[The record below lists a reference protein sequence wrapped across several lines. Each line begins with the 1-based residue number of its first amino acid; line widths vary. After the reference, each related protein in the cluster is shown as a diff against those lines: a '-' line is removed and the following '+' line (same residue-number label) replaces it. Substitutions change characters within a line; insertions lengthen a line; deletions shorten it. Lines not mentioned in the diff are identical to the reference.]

1 MLSETKHDSEDQN
14 YHNGSLWRA
23 MQAMRLQPQGELIYH
38 LLDENTKKKIT
49 VKDMWIEVCI
59 MHYNYY

>member
-38 LLDENTKKKIT
+38 LLDENTKKK
-49 VKDMWIEVCI
+49 
-59 MHYNYY
+59 NYCQRYVD